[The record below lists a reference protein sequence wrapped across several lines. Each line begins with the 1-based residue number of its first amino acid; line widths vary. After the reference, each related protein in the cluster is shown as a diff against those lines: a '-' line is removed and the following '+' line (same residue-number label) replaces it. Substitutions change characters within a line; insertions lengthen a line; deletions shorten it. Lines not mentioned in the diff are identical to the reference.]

1 MEMTKRKLKLQRTLV
16 TITLSVL
23 TFGIIFAPVVLAQ
36 DDLIGGQDPNTTLNQ
51 IFEPFERF
59 INWILE
65 LVENIILHLFDWDWI
80 RGFFTGIFGAIDGW
94 IESITGNNLGGIF
107 RIIGHTLSDVFNFV
121 INLLKD
127 LWPF

>member
-1 MEMTKRKLKLQRTLV
+1 MKH
-16 TITLSVL
+16 ITCNKGKIITFAILLGLSLPVL
-23 TFGIIFAPVVLAQ
+23 SALAQ

-80 RGFFTGIFGAIDGW
+80 RGFFTGIFGSIDGW

-107 RIIGHTLSDVFNFV
+107 RIIGHTLLGVFNFV

-127 LWPF
+127 LWPL